1 VVEPNPDI
9 CFPGFANAE
18 LPSGVDFYQ
27 GKVRDIFDLDS
38 ELVIST
44 SDRISAF
51 DQILGE
57 VPFKGEILNRL
68 STFWFRKTKDI
79 VPNHF
84 VATVS
89 PRAMLVKK
97 CRVVPV
103 EVVVRGYLTGS
114 AWRDYLA
121 GRPVSG
127 IELPD
132 DMRFNE
138 RFGTPILTPSTKEV
152 DGMHDRPVSRD
163 EVLYSG
169 VVDPEVW
176 EQIEETAQRLYAR
189 GQEIAAEQGLILVD
203 TKYEFGLLDDELYLV
218 DELHTPDSSRYWFAD
233 SYEELFE
240 AGQKQRK
247 VDKEYLRQWL
257 MEQGYDGEG
266 HPPVIPAE
274 VFLEVSRRYQSA
286 FEVITGNNFA
296 PQGTDPEAEK
306 QKILLFVEEQQ
317 EEN

>member
-1 VVEPNPDI
+1 MVEPNANS
-9 CFPGFANAE
+9 CFPGFSNAE
-18 LPSGVDFYQ
+18 LPTGVDFYQ

-68 STFWFRKTKDI
+68 SVFWFEATRDI
-79 VPNHF
+79 VPNHYR
-84 VATVS
+84 ATVS
-89 PRAMLVKK
+89 PRAMLVTK
-97 CRVVPV
+97 CHVVPV

-132 DMRFNE
+132 DMQFNE
-138 RFGTPILTPSTKEV
+138 KFDTPILTPSTKEA
-152 DGMHDRPVSRD
+152 DGLHDRPVGRD
-163 EVLYSG
+163 EVIYSG

-176 EQIEETAQRLYAR
+176 EHIEETALRLYAR
-189 GQEIAAEQGLILVD
+189 GQEMAAEHGLILVD
-203 TKYEFGLLDDELYLV
+203 TKYEFGLLDEELYLV

-233 SYEELFE
+233 TYDELFR
-240 AGQKQRK
+240 AGEKQRK

-257 MEQGYDGEG
+257 MDQGYTGDG
-266 HPPVIPAE
+266 HPPEIPE
-274 VFLEVSRRYQSA
+274 DVFLEVSRRYQSA
-286 FEVITGNNFA
+286 FEVITGDAFS
-296 PQGTDPEAEK
+296 PQSTNPEAEK
-306 QKILLFVEEQQ
+306 RKILLFIEERQ

>member
-1 VVEPNPDI
+1 
-9 CFPGFANAE
+9 
-18 LPSGVDFYQ
+18 
-27 GKVRDIFDLDS
+27 VRDVFDLDS

-57 VPFKGEILNRL
+57 VPCKGEILNRL
-68 STFWFRKTKDI
+68 SIFWFKHTKDI
-79 VPNHF
+79 VPNHY

-97 CRVVPV
+97 CHVVPV

-114 AWRDYLA
+114 AWRVYLA

-127 IELPD
+127 LELPD
-132 DMRFNE
+132 DMKFNQKFDE
-138 RFGTPILTPSTKEV
+138 PILTPSTKEV

-163 EVLYSG
+163 EVIYSG
-169 VVDPEVW
+169 VVDPELW
-176 EQIEETAQRLYAR
+176 SQIEETALRLYQR
-189 GQEIAAEQGLILVD
+189 GQEIAAERGLILVD
-203 TKYEFGLLDDELYLV
+203 TKYEFGVLDDELYLV
-218 DELHTPDSSRYWFAD
+218 DELHTPDSSRYWFSD

-240 AGQKQRK
+240 AGEKQRK

-257 MEQGYDGEG
+257 MEQGYTGDGR
-266 HPPVIPAE
+266 PPEIPEE
-274 VFLEVSRRYQSA
+274 VFMEVARRYQSA
-286 FEVITGNNFA
+286 FEVITGNEFSPN
-296 PQGTDPEAEK
+296 GTDPESEK
-306 QKILLFVEEQQ
+306 RKILLFIEERQ